1 MFAPY
6 CTLKVCSRSFRRGE
20 AEMNLTRNHEIEGSI
35 PGPAQWVKDPALP
48 RAAVLVTDAARIP
61 CCCGC
66 GAGRAAVAPIQ
77 PLAWGLPYATQAAL
91 KLKKTKQNKT
101 KPNTNNRGAYR
112 VM

>member
-1 MFAPY
+1 MCLYLSNTAGPS
-6 CTLKVCSRSFRRGE
+6 SRCGSVVT
-20 AEMNLTRNHEIEGSI
+20 NLTSIQEDEGSI

-66 GAGRAAVAPIQ
+66 GVGRAAVAPIQ

-91 KLKKTKQNKT
+91 KLNKTKQNKK